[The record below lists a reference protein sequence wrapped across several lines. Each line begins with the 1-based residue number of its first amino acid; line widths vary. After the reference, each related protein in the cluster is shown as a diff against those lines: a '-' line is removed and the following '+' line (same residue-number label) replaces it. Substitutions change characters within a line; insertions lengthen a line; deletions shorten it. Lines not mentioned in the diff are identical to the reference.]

1 MRTVLVRYYSPCE
14 VMEITPETTE
24 EEIKNTCFRANKY
37 ATEVQALTAYAE
49 TSCTWSTL
57 LDDVAD
63 TKELVEIVQE
73 FIDPAYKHIVS
84 NDIEWLEQHFV

>member
-24 EEIKNTCFRANKY
+24 DEIKNTCFRANRY
-37 ATEVQALTAYAE
+37 ATESQALIAYAE
-49 TSCTWSTL
+49 TPCTWSTL

-63 TKELVEIVQE
+63 PKELTEIVKE
-73 FIDPAYKHIVS
+73 FIDTAYEHIKAH
-84 NDIEWLEQHFV
+84 DIEWLEQFFV